1 MQINIISKKEAFL
14 PRFNRVGDIIRIHR
28 ANINQFRQHKVF
40 IANIDYGS
48 SWILFKGGS
57 QEEEEQ
63 NVSESKKINEDY
75 DMENLNDNSR
85 NESFGVNNY
94 FGINSNLP

>member
-1 MQINIISKKEAFL
+1 L
-14 PRFNRVGDIIRIHR
+14 PRFNRIGDIIRIHR

-57 QEEEEQ
+57 QDDEVE
-63 NVSESKKINEDY
+63 NVSEAKKVNEDD
-75 DMENLNDNSR
+75 DMVDLNDNSK
-85 NESFGVNNY
+85 NGSFGVNNY
-94 FGINSNLP
+94 FGIE